1 MPYQGKIRLNRSCFG
16 IKIYNIPTFTIGTY
30 LVPINLIYF
39 KLYFILLLVKNNARK
54 SKEVPMVNNRLRM
67 IFTPEEIN
75 RLTIKEIG
83 NSQLRIVANVHG
95 MKCSQAKRFI
105 NNIINTV
112 RIIFQLIII
121 HGYNHGTAI
130 KDMLAQNFS
139 NTHVAEKHVDSY
151 NQGVT
156 HLLIAA

>member
-1 MPYQGKIRLNRSCFG
+1 
-16 IKIYNIPTFTIGTY
+16 
-30 LVPINLIYF
+30 
-39 KLYFILLLVKNNARK
+39 
-54 SKEVPMVNNRLRM
+54 MVNYRLRM

-139 NTHVAEKHVDSY
+139 NTHVAEKHADSY